1 MKLLL
6 DQRMKHAT
14 LDNVNDGK
22 QWHTVYVQDTRFVT
36 ST

>member
-14 LDNVNDGK
+14 LDKANDGK
-22 QWHTVYVQDTRFVT
+22 QWHTVYVQDTRD
-36 ST
+36 S